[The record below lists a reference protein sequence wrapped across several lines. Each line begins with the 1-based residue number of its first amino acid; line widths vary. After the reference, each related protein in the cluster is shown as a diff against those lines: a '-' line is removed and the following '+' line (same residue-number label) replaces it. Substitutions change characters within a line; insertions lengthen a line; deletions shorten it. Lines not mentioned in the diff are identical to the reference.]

1 MHRFSYRVKIKKS
14 VFVNIGLLFVIIA
27 TIHGCASTKVISKY
41 DCDTFSNNPVYQKTT
56 WSYAWGLV
64 QPKDINPGC
73 DPRFN
78 HLNKVVVK
86 TNIGFI
92 LLSTVTLGI
101 VIPQHV
107 EWCCAPYTPP
117 TDSLGSRP

>member
-1 MHRFSYRVKIKKS
+1 MHRLNYPGSTAGIFPICGRVLIC
-14 VFVNIGLLFVIIA
+14 LLLL
-27 TIHGCASTKVISKY
+27 TQSCSTTKVISKY
-41 DCDTFSNNPVYQKTT
+41 DCDTFANNTVYQKTT

-86 TNIGFI
+86 TNLAFT

-101 VIPQHV
+101 VIPQRV
-107 EWCCAPYTPP
+107 EWCCAPYSPP
-117 TDSLGSRP
+117 TDSLGSR

>member
-1 MHRFSYRVKIKKS
+1 MHSLANRIKMRGNFLVTGS
-14 VFVNIGLLFVIIA
+14 ILIGIVLI
-27 TIHGCASTKVISKY
+27 TSGCSTTKVISQY
-41 DCDTFSNNPVYQKTT
+41 DCDTFANNTVYKRTT

-64 QPKDINPGC
+64 QSKDINPGC

-86 TNIGFI
+86 TNLGFAI
-92 LLSTVTLGI
+92 LSTVTLGI

-107 EWCCAPYTPP
+107 EWCCAPYSPP

>member
-1 MHRFSYRVKIKKS
+1 MHRLSNRNKRKE
-14 VFVNIGLLFVIIA
+14 LFLITVSILTGIVLF
-27 TIHGCASTKVISKY
+27 TQSCSTTKVISQY
-41 DCDTFSNNPVYQKTT
+41 DCDTFANNTVYKRTT

-86 TNIGFI
+86 INLGFA
-92 LLSTVTLGI
+92 LLSTLTLGI
-101 VIPQHV
+101 VIPQQV
-107 EWCCAPYTPP
+107 AWCCAPYSPP

>member
-1 MHRFSYRVKIKKS
+1 MQILANRSKMKGMSLITGIIL
-14 VFVNIGLLFVIIA
+14 IGIVPIA
-27 TIHGCASTKVISKY
+27 PGCTTTKVISKY
-41 DCDTFSNNPVYQKTT
+41 DCDTFSNNSVYKRTT

-73 DPRFN
+73 DPRFS

-86 TNIGFI
+86 TNLGFTI
-92 LLSTVTLGI
+92 ISTATLGI
-101 VIPQHV
+101 VIPQRV
-107 EWCCAPYTPP
+107 EWCCAPYSPP

>member
-1 MHRFSYRVKIKKS
+1 MHSLANRIKLKRI
-14 VFVNIGLLFVIIA
+14 FRLTGTTLIGIVLI
-27 TIHGCASTKVISKY
+27 TQSCSTTKVISQY
-41 DCDTFSNNPVYQKTT
+41 DCDTFSNNTVYKRTT

-86 TNIGFI
+86 TNLGFAI
-92 LLSTVTLGI
+92 ISTLTLGI
-101 VIPQHV
+101 VIPQQV
-107 EWCCAPYTPP
+107 EWCCAPYSPP

>member
-1 MHRFSYRVKIKKS
+1 MANRIKIKG
-14 VFVNIGLLFVIIA
+14 VFLITGSILIGIILI
-27 TIHGCASTKVISKY
+27 TQSCSTTKVISQY
-41 DCDTFSNNPVYQKTT
+41 DCDTFANNTVYKKTT

-64 QPKDINPGC
+64 QPKDINPRC

-86 TNIGFI
+86 TNLGFAI
-92 LLSTVTLGI
+92 LSTVTLGI

-107 EWCCAPYTPP
+107 EWCCAPYSPP